1 MPPNGRLIWPLSLKA
16 ITLPIWLLS
25 IRSLHLC
32 LHRER
37 NRTVLGL
44 VAETPSPKGRKAM
57 QPISSQTRLR
67 MVWPSLRMPAPVLVA
82 SFLVAALLPLSVAW
96 VQDSSEHL
104 PTELG
109 AACAILAAT
118 LLFLQFLSSGRFEA
132 LSGKI
137 GIDRTMGFHRIAAY
151 ALVCFALAH
160 PLSYVAL
167 QVVENPRSALGHL
180 SGMLASP
187 RLRTGVVAIVLLL
200 LLVGFATIRTK
211 PYVRYELWRASHGPL
226 AIVIGGLTLHHV
238 LSAGTYSAG
247 GAVRALWMVYALVA
261 VGASFIVYALRPWR
275 MWREEWRVEKAK
287 VVADG
292 VTELVVKGPQ
302 DTAVKARGGQFVWL
316 TIAPHR
322 PPFHDHPFSI
332 ASGSSLMPRLRFFV
346 RHVGDCTN
354 HFHELPTGARVA
366 IDGPHGSFV
375 LPDETSSII
384 MVAGGVGIAPLLGIL
399 EDAAD
404 RGDSR
409 EFRLLYSARGIAALV
424 GTDELDALSSRLH
437 LKVIY
442 CTDEACSSPDILQG
456 PLSTEH
462 LKQLCSQLPLEDTSV
477 LLCGPASMMELTSD
491 AFLELGTPSRNIHYE
506 RFDYGAGHSRVD
518 KWRRFTALQTLAVVL
533 MAVIA
538 FSLR

>member
-1 MPPNGRLIWPLSLKA
+1 MP
-16 ITLPIWLLS
+16 
-25 IRSLHLC
+25 
-32 LHRER
+32 
-37 NRTVLGL
+37 V
-44 VAETPSPKGRKAM
+44 
-57 QPISSQTRLR
+57 
-67 MVWPSLRMPAPVLVA
+67 PVLVA
-82 SFLVAALLPLSVAW
+82 SFLVAALLPLSSAW
-96 VQDSSEHL
+96 VQDSSGHL

-109 AACAILAAT
+109 AAFAILAAT

-160 PLSYVAL
+160 PLSYVGL
-167 QVVENPRSALGHL
+167 QVFENPRSALAHL
-180 SGMLASP
+180 GGMLASA
-187 RLRTGVVAIVLLL
+187 RLRSGVIALSLLL
-200 LLVGFATIRTK
+200 VLVGFATIRTK

-226 AIVIGGLTLHHV
+226 AIVVGALTLHHA
-238 LSAGTYSAG
+238 LSAGTYSAD
-247 GAVRALWMVYALVA
+247 GAVRAIWTVYALVA
-261 VGASFIVYALRPWR
+261 VGASFIVYARRPWR
-275 MWREEWRVEKAK
+275 MWREEWRVEKANI
-287 VVADG
+287 VANG
-292 VTELVVKGPQ
+292 VTELVLKGPQ
-302 DTAVKARGGQFVWL
+302 DTTLKPRGGQFVWL

-332 ASGSSLMPRLRFFV
+332 ASSSSLLPRLRFFV

-354 HFHELPTGARVA
+354 HFHGLPTGTRVA

-375 LPDETSSII
+375 LPDETSSIV

-404 RGDSR
+404 RRDSR
-409 EFRLLYSARGIAALV
+409 EFRLLYAARSMAALA
-424 GTDELDALSSRLH
+424 GTDELGALSSRLH

-442 CTDEACSSPDILQG
+442 CIDEACSLPGILQG

-462 LKQLCSQLPLEDTSV
+462 LKGLCSQLPLEDTSV
-477 LLCGPASMMELTSD
+477 LLCGPAPMMELTSD

-506 RFDYGAGHSRVD
+506 RFDYGAGHGRID
-518 KWRRFTALQTLAVVL
+518 KWRRFTALKTLAVAL

-538 FSLR
+538 FSVR